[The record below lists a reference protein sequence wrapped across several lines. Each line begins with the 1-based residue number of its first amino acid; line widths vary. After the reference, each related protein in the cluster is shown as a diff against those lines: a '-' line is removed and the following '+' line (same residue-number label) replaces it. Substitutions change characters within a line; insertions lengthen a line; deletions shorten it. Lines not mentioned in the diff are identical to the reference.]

1 MVDAVILAECQSLEC
16 RFLLH
21 KGVPIADSRE
31 CLPEASRPRKWA
43 QPTGG
48 SIQSDE
54 PDFLPEDC
62 GRRAHSRRKGY
73 AYSQAASA

>member
-1 MVDAVILAECQSLEC
+1 MVDAVILAECQRLKC

-21 KGVPIADSRE
+21 KGVPIADHKE
-31 CLPEASRPRKWA
+31 CLPEASCPRKWA

-48 SIQSDE
+48 SIQSDR
-54 PDFLPEDC
+54 PDFLPEAC
-62 GRRAHSRRKGY
+62 GPRAYSRREGY

>member
-16 RFLLH
+16 RFLLQ
-21 KGVPIADSRE
+21 KAVPIADSRE

-43 QPTGG
+43 QPTGS

-54 PDFLPEDC
+54 PDFLPEAC
-62 GRRAHSRRKGY
+62 GPRAHSRREGY
-73 AYSQAASA
+73 AYSEPAAA